1 MQAKNTVAFFF
12 LLSFFLIPGNLQ
24 TASSTERSAISVHLK
39 DELVDPF
46 KASAFPLFTFKLNK
60 FLGSNFPLRNNLK
73 APNSLLLK
81 NISSLN
87 LKNQNPIATRR
98 SRRAF
103 LFHASELSLDKKE
116 SYPIFEHTTPSFL
129 KGSDLLFQNIA
140 ALQTEARATP
150 FNKYLP
156 LLTKSPQTGPEQKGA
171 AYPPDNT
178 SLEPASNPESNSK
191 LQEPI
196 SLKDFAEALQDSKK
210 NLPEPS
216 PSSGQKPEIEQKD
229 VLKAFSRTGSKK
241 AESPSLPIFSP
252 LTKLVEE
259 QKADQKSEQ
268 KEEVVVTMEHANSF
282 LSSQPLATD
291 QNILDPKEGSLD
303 LNQHSA
309 SEIELIKDAP
319 PELIIEE
326 ENKLISMENQTAIQN
341 DSSKKEVP
349 HKICLLPQAI
359 KNQEIPNQEIHKPH
373 TENSPM
379 IAKKNNPR
387 SHTLKKRKD
396 TKIARELQ
404 KLGIEHTNNQPS
416 KIQEGYF
423 LRSSPLL
430 VLPVKLQGLREIK
443 NLDLPPQGPEMVQEL
458 AQESGPILRSQTL
471 QQQKDARKARNLR
484 KITRELQK
492 LSIEYTDNQS
502 SKIQEGYFLRSSPL
516 LAIPV
521 KPQGLRE
528 IKNLDLPQEHKNL
541 LDNSKQSSYN
551 LRSKRK
557 SSDEAIPKP
566 RKQKNLNELKKLD
579 IQVLPELQN
588 ANPSK
593 ENRALRSKTKNTSD
607 TTIDTNFR

>member
-1 MQAKNTVAFFF
+1 VQAKNTVAFFF
-12 LLSFFLIPGNLQ
+12 LLSFFLIPSNLQ
-24 TASSTERSAISVHLK
+24 TAASTERSTISVHLK

-46 KASAFPLFTFKLNK
+46 KASAFPLFIFKLNK

-103 LFHASELSLDKKE
+103 LFHASELPLDKKE

-129 KGSDLLFQNIA
+129 KGSDSLFQNIA
-140 ALQTEARATP
+140 ALQTEARATL

-178 SLEPASNPESNSK
+178 SLEPASSLESNSK
-191 LQEPI
+191 LQESI
-196 SLKDFAEALQDSKK
+196 SLKDFEEALQDSKK
-210 NLPEPS
+210 NLPEQS

-229 VLKAFSRTGSKK
+229 VLKAFSRTESRK
-241 AESPSLPIFSP
+241 AESPSLLISSP
-252 LTKLVEE
+252 LTKLAEE
-259 QKADQKSEQ
+259 QNADQKSEQ
-268 KEEVVVTMEHANSF
+268 KDDVVATMEQANSF

-326 ENKLISMENQTAIQN
+326 EEEEEEEEENKLI
-341 DSSKKEVP
+341 EVP
-349 HKICLLPQAI
+349 HKICLLPPVIQ
-359 KNQEIPNQEIHKPH
+359 NQEISKLQ
-373 TENSPM
+373 TESSPT
-379 IAKKNNPR
+379 IRKKNNPR

-404 KLGIEHTNNQPS
+404 KLGIEHTKNQPS

-430 VLPVKLQGLREIK
+430 PIKLQRRLRELK
-443 NLDLPPQGPEMVQEL
+443 NLDLSPQSPETIQEL
-458 AQESGPILRSQTL
+458 EQTNSPTLRSQTL
-471 QQQKDARKARNLR
+471 QQQKDAREARKLR
-484 KITRELQK
+484 SIAREHLQ
-492 LSIEYTDNQS
+492 LDANVNAQ

-516 LAIPV
+516 VAIPV
-521 KPQGLRE
+521 KSQGLRE
-528 IKNLDLPQEHKNL
+528 IRNLDLSDD
-541 LDNSKQSSYN
+541 DNSLRDRSNQNGYN
-551 LRSKRK
+551 LRSKCK

-566 RKQKNLNELKKLD
+566 RK
-579 IQVLPELQN
+579 
-588 ANPSK
+588 
-593 ENRALRSKTKNTSD
+593 
-607 TTIDTNFR
+607 